1 MTEARWDVA
10 PGEQPRLPVSERTT
24 SSGLLVYTIG
34 LLLAKFMRKSGEIGL
49 RRALGASKPQLFAQ
63 HIVESSVIGISG
75 GLIGLVLTLAGLWMV
90 RVLYQAYANVAHL
103 DWTMVATT
111 IGLAIVAAVLAGLYP
126 TWRACQI
133 APAAQL
139 KTQ

>member
-1 MTEARWDVA
+1 
-10 PGEQPRLPVSERTT
+10 
-24 SSGLLVYTIG
+24 
-34 LLLAKFMRKSGEIGL
+34 
-49 RRALGASKPQLFAQ
+49 
-63 HIVESSVIGISG
+63 
-75 GLIGLVLTLAGLWMV
+75 V
-90 RVLYQAYANVAHL
+90 RVLYKDYANVAHL

-111 IGLAIVAAVLAGLYP
+111 VVLSTLAAVLAGLYP